1 MNRLHAITLFLFMGL
16 TTAQAQTPQTHG
28 KPTEDV
34 VIRYENL
41 VAKGAFL
48 TPEGWKLAS
57 KLYDYSGAF
66 PARAEIFL
74 MSVGGSLG
82 ENWSKDNRAE
92 VETMWTDYY
101 GSVDSALRYR
111 PPKRP
116 PPFNVP
122 VAMTAFV
129 FRLVFTNE
137 HKEID
142 ANGESI
148 REITGPWEWKIEQ
161 PRIARW
167 ATLDRAIEYVAL
179 MRDKTDDPII
189 KKNANKTITILK
201 RLGKACGT
209 ASAC

>member
-16 TTAQAQTPQTHG
+16 TTAQAQPPQTHG

-82 ENWSKDNRAE
+82 ENWSKENRAE
-92 VETMWTDYY
+92 VETKWTDYY
-101 GSVDSALRYR
+101 GSVDSAL
-111 PPKRP
+111 PSLL
-116 PPFNVP
+116 N
-122 VAMTAFV
+122 
-129 FRLVFTNE
+129 N
-137 HKEID
+137 
-142 ANGESI
+142 
-148 REITGPWEWKIEQ
+148 
-161 PRIARW
+161 
-167 ATLDRAIEYVAL
+167 
-179 MRDKTDDPII
+179 
-189 KKNANKTITILK
+189 
-201 RLGKACGT
+201 
-209 ASAC
+209 